1 MPNVQP
7 LNREDL
13 AEFEPVF
20 QLAEATMGFVPR
32 SMLTMGR
39 RPDIL
44 RNFAAL
50 TITVMGGG
58 TVNRDLKQLIAMI
71 ASVSA
76 GCRYCQAHTGASAAR
91 AGASLEKVEAVF
103 DFETSPLFDDAERA
117 ALRIARDAGLVP
129 NATTPEHFTDLRQ
142 HFNDEE
148 IVEIV
153 ATVSLFGWLNRWN
166 DTMAT
171 ELEEEP
177 TIFASGALAGHGWE
191 AGKHGGE

>member
-7 LNREDL
+7 LSREDL
-13 AEFEPVF
+13 AEFEPIFKIV
-20 QLAEATMGFVPR
+20 EGTMGFVPR

-44 RNFAAL
+44 RGFAAL
-50 TITVMGGG
+50 SMAVLGGG
-58 TVNRDLKQLIAMI
+58 TVDRTLRQLVAMI

-76 GCRYCQAHTGASAAR
+76 GCRYCQAHTSTTAARSGASQ
-91 AGASLEKVEAVF
+91 EKVEAVF

-117 ALRIARDAGLVP
+117 ALRLARDAALVP
-129 NATTPEHFTDLRQ
+129 NATTPEHFADLRQ
-142 HFNDEE
+142 HFSDEE

-153 ATVSLFGWLNRWN
+153 ATISLFGWLNRWN

-171 ELEEEP
+171 ELEAEP
-177 TIFASGALAGHGWE
+177 TTFASGALASHGWE
-191 AGKHGGE
+191 PGKHAG

>member
-7 LNREDL
+7 LKREDL
-13 AEFEPVF
+13 SEFEPVF
-20 QLAEATMGFVPR
+20 QMIEGAMGFVPR
-32 SMLTMGR
+32 SLLTMGR

-44 RNFAAL
+44 RGFATL
-50 TITVMGGG
+50 SVSVLGGG
-58 TVNRDLKQLIAMI
+58 SVDRTLKQLVAMI

-76 GCRYCQAHTGASAAR
+76 GCRYCQAHTSASAAR
-91 AGASLEKVEAVF
+91 AGAAPEKIEAVY

-117 ALRIARDAGLVP
+117 ALRLARDAALVP
-129 NATTPEHFTDLRQ
+129 NATTPEHFAALRP
-142 HFNDEE
+142 HFSDEE

-153 ATVSLFGWLNRWN
+153 ATISLFGWLNRWN

-177 TIFASGALAGHGWE
+177 TIFASGALASHGWE
-191 AGKHGGE
+191 AGKHAI